1 MIDSVR
7 RVALVI
13 CIVVSTTTVAG
24 ELSVSAFEFES
35 PELAE
40 RYNALIQEF
49 RCPKCLNTSLAGSD
63 APIAKD
69 LRRAVHRL
77 LHDGKTDQEIRDYM
91 LARYGDFILYKPR
104 MTPATLLLWFS
115 PLILVLLLALALL
128 RVRSRKSAVELS
140 DDERRRVQELT
151 TE

>member
-7 RVALVI
+7 QVALVI

-35 PELAE
+35 PKLAE

-91 LARYGDFILYKPR
+91 LVRYGDFILYKPR

>member
-7 RVALVI
+7 RVALAICVVI
-13 CIVVSTTTVAG
+13 STTTVAG

-91 LARYGDFILYKPR
+91 LARYGDFILYNPR

>member
-1 MIDSVR
+1 MTDAVR
-7 RVALVI
+7 RVALAI
-13 CIVVSTTTVAG
+13 CVVVSTTTVAG